1 MDGVGHTQ
9 QEGAGCHVTVTA
21 GRGGGVGGWEPVS
34 VVIVELDDAACLCT
48 GIVCENYGF

>member
-1 MDGVGHTQ
+1 MWTGWDTHNRREQ
-9 QEGAGCHVTVTA
+9 AATVTA